1 MSVCL
6 SVGSTLFCKHP
17 WYLSSPEHVLRACHP
32 LAFPCI
38 LEDTDTSK
46 FMEFAFNVESAIM
59 FRFNHLYLYTFQLLP
74 FILLGSGRFTSFLQ
88 REAELSPGDS
98 LACWKGWQPGC
109 LPESQVCGR
118 PCALCSVPCAGLT
131 SHING
136 NGCYSPVEACL
147 GSLPSFLTFQAP
159 HMTFMLWRLWGQEP
173 LDCVLI

>member
-1 MSVCL
+1 M
-6 SVGSTLFCKHP
+6 
-17 WYLSSPEHVLRACHP
+17 LRSCHP
-32 LAFPCI
+32 LAFPCT

-88 REAELSPGDS
+88 REETPWLVGRAGNQAASLSLRCVGGP
-98 LACWKGWQPGC
+98 
-109 LPESQVCGR
+109 V

-159 HMTFMLWRLWGQEP
+159 HTTFMLWRLWGQEP
-173 LDCVLI
+173 LDCVPDLRDAVCKVL